1 MYYYFYRQF
10 TLRARKREF
19 KWTARVFFFFMIFNK
34 NTITNLFVIR
44 ESVHSACK
52 ISISKSNIF
61 SSDTL
66 PKCLFNDF
74 SREQIHA

>member
-1 MYYYFYRQF
+1 MYDYLYRQF

-19 KWTARVFFFFMIFNK
+19 KWTARVFFFMIFNK
-34 NTITNLFVIR
+34 NTITNWFVIR

-52 ISISKSNIF
+52 ISIFKSNIF